1 MYIQTPVLL
10 KRWIHY
16 AKYPVWVDHLFMR
29 AREMF
34 KNELFPKRI
43 EEDYYDDDSNRCC
56 KRLPSANPLT
66 ALKGVPSNED

>member
-29 AREMF
+29 ARELL
-34 KNELFPKRI
+34 KNELDGI
-43 EEDYYDDDSNRCC
+43 
-56 KRLPSANPLT
+56 
-66 ALKGVPSNED
+66 